1 MAFARGAWRFH
12 ALRFALG
19 VAEAGF
25 MRGVVLHVSYWVS
38 YWFPAHYRARAIAI
52 VIATWP
58 KIAADK

>member
-1 MAFARGAWRFH
+1 MAFARGAWSLH

-25 MRGVVLHVSYWVS
+25 MRGVVLHVSYW
-38 YWFPAHYRARAIAI
+38 FPARYHARAIAI
-52 VIATWP
+52 VIATWS